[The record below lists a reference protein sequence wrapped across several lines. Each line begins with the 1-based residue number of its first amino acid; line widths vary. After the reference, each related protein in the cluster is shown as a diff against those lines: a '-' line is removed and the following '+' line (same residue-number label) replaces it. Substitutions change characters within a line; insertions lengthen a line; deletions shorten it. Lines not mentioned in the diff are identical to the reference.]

1 MGGGHR
7 VGGREESRV
16 AAPAF
21 LMSLRDLAPGSWTA
35 GSPAG
40 LPMPVP
46 ATRRKSPTCGTS
58 TFPVHNILC

>member
-1 MGGGHR
+1 MGDGHR

-21 LMSLRDLAPGSWTA
+21 LMSLRDLAPGSRDA

-40 LPMPVP
+40 LPMCP
-46 ATRRKSPTCGTS
+46 ATSRKSPTCGTS